1 MLQKFAYLFLT
12 LLITEEKFESADSLV
27 QNCIEIANY
36 YQLNHFLAKLY
47 LILINL
53 NSMKSNP
60 MVESN
65 AMVRKDMNMIE
76 YLNKVKR
83 IWCKILSEESKSAI
97 DDEEEKNEGD

>member
-36 YQLNHFLAKLY
+36 YQMNHFLAKLY

-53 NSMKSNP
+53 NSMKSN
-60 MVESN
+60 

-76 YLNKVKR
+76 YLNKVKG